1 MNLNVEIPGIGHF
14 EKIGTARRMAE
25 KAGLSP
31 SVLSGLR
38 TGTRGLSLPDARTLA
53 PMFKTQPVG
62 LYVESQH
69 AVCKGRIEA
78 GDGAAALRGLA
89 SVMDQLKA
97 LPEEELAAEGKDL
110 RKALTALAALVAEA
124 LADDKDEPTED
135 DEAPAKKPVAANK
148 SRDAFG
154 KAVQQETG
162 KVERDAYG
170 KRMK

>member
-1 MNLNVEIPGIGHF
+1 MKLNVEIPGIGHF
-14 EKIGTARRMAE
+14 EETGTARRMAK
-25 KAGLSP
+25 KAGISP
-31 SVLSGLR
+31 AVLSGLR
-38 TGTRGLSLPDARTLA
+38 NGTRGLSIPDAKTLA

-69 AVCKGRIEA
+69 AVLKSRIEA

-124 LADDKDEPTED
+124 LADDKDEPAEEPT
-135 DEAPAKKPVAANK
+135 KKPVAAKK

-170 KRMK
+170 KRLK